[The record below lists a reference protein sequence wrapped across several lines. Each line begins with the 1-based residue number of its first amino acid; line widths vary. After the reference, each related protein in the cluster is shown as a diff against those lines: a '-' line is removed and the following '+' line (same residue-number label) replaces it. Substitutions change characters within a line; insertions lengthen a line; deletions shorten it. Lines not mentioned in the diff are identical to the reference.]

1 MSFKYSADVNQLPNC
16 CGFLEAGNFQK
27 SVSPFIYN
35 EIIESTPK
43 QALNKV
49 LSMWDSRGRPVMFNF
64 VRFRKV
70 EDDEDS
76 PLNEKYEAEWLR
88 KLVVKHKDA
97 VHIATYINP
106 NTGNEI
112 DSWVILNNLKTVE

>member
-1 MSFKYSADVNQLPNC
+1 MSLKYGTDVNQLPNC
-16 CGFLEAGNFQK
+16 CGFLEAGYFQR
-27 SVSPFIYN
+27 SNSPFIYS
-35 EIIESTPK
+35 EIIERTPK
-43 QALNKV
+43 QILNKV
-49 LSMWDSRGRPVMFNF
+49 LSMNGGGRPVMFNF
-64 VRFRKV
+64 VRFRKD
-70 EDDEDS
+70 EYDEDS

-106 NTGNEI
+106 NTDNEI